1 MTWVEIAPPS
11 FSTIRVSRKSA
22 CLEQSRELQAED
34 ATVSAAE
41 IDLERV
47 LQNILG
53 GAGTLSPRELK
64 ALPGLIFNPSVA
76 PYHPE
81 FAEKVLGLGGKSK
94 GFWRRLLWAW
104 KFHYEPE
111 TKLGKLVRL
120 ALKRNVHLLNEEQNA
135 LCDRIGLFESSLDKM
150 ALYEGIVVQ
159 RDESLAEEVGIA
171 DGYARLSVGSA
182 VIELLAKKTAELAS
196 PAALKG
202 FSELFAPGGE
212 IHSSAESQALVG
224 IVQCA
229 KALPPDSSLV
239 GECADIINQT
249 FGDPRLNEAR
259 YPEVSAFLGGESVR
273 RDCIATVRRWNVFK
287 SINVFF
293 EIIEETTTGD
303 GHSHQFPKR
312 KDFWLSYFQQN
323 AVSEAWVL
331 LGKKASAYMRRLKQE
346 GDTDIASLQHGKLI
360 GGSNEQS
367 VLIMRVGDV
376 TVVEWS
382 HDGACRVWSSTD
394 RRAPNLYQPVT
405 ERHELMNDTPAR
417 ITHDHRGNW
426 EAKLHSALRQKGN
439 VRRRL

>member
-1 MTWVEIAPPS
+1 V
-11 FSTIRVSRKSA
+11 
-22 CLEQSRELQAED
+22 
-34 ATVSAAE
+34 
-41 IDLERV
+41 
-47 LQNILG
+47 
-53 GAGTLSPRELK
+53 
-64 ALPGLIFNPSVA
+64 
-76 PYHPE
+76 
-81 FAEKVLGLGGKSK
+81 
-94 GFWRRLLWAW
+94 WAW
-104 KFHYEPE
+104 KFHYQPN

-120 ALKRNVHLLNEEQNA
+120 TLKRNIHFLSKEQNV
-135 LCDRIGLFESSLDKM
+135 LCDRIGLFEPSLDKM

-171 DGYARLSVGSA
+171 EGYARLSLGSA
-182 VIELLAKKTAELAS
+182 VIELLAKKTAELAT
-196 PAALKG
+196 PKALKD
-202 FSELFAPGGE
+202 FLKLFALGGK

-229 KALPPDSSLV
+229 KALPPDLALV
-239 GECADIINQT
+239 GKCADIMNQT

-259 YPEVSAFLGGESVR
+259 YPPVSAVLGGESVR
-273 RDCIATVRRWNVFK
+273 KDCIATVRRWNVFK

-293 EIIEETTTGD
+293 EIIEKTTTGD

-346 GDTDIASLQHGKLI
+346 GDTDITALQYGKLI
-360 GGSNEQS
+360 GGSSEQS

-382 HDGACRVWSSTD
+382 HDGACRVWSATD
-394 RRAPNLYQPVT
+394 RRAPSLYQRDT
-405 ERHELMNDTPAR
+405 ERHELMNDALAR
-417 ITHDHRGNW
+417 ITHDHHGNW